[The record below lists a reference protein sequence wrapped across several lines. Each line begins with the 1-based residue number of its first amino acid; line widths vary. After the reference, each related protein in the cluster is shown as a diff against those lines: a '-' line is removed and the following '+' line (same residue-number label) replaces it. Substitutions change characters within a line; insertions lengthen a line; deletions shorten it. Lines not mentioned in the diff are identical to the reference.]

1 MTDKRT
7 GQLTLDI
14 IGMHCA
20 SCVKLVERALKK
32 VSGVANVSVNLATN
46 KAYLET
52 EKEIDLS
59 LAKKEVEAVG
69 YGIKDKN
76 DSNKEE
82 DPSIVEMEKARRR
95 MWLAWSVAIPI
106 AIWMLFEM
114 FGGYWPDM
122 LLYNLGITLLSTIPL
137 FLPGIETLK
146 TGFKALT
153 RRTANMDT
161 LIALGTTI
169 AFATGPLGLILNYF
183 NLPGIDNYAGV
194 GAMIM
199 AFHLTG
205 RYVEAKARGRAS
217 QAIRRLL
224 ELGAKSARIIVNGQ
238 EKEVPVENLRL
249 NDIMIVRPGEK
260 IPTDGS
266 IIEGQSAVDESMATG
281 ESLPITKN
289 TGDKVLGATVN
300 MEGLLKIKVAKIGE
314 DTFLSQVIKLVSEAQ
329 GSRIPIQE
337 FADRVT
343 SVFVPIIL
351 ILTIATITLWLAFP
365 QSFSNLSNVFRPIL
379 PWMTGQMFSSPL
391 SQALF
396 AAISVLVI
404 ACPCALGLATPT
416 ALMVASGLGA
426 ENGILI
432 RHGAALQTM
441 KDIKAVILDKTGTIT
456 KGKPEVTDV
465 IARSETTKSP
475 PKRDPAEAGQSSSGS
490 PRFARD
496 DILQIAASAESGSEH
511 PLGQAIVVKSRQNK
525 LQLFPPKNFKAISGG
540 GVTAVVDGKNI
551 IIGTV
556 KLLQEEKVN
565 LHLLNQNNITSLEKQ
580 GKTVV
585 HLSIDKKYQG
595 SIAIADTVKEDS
607 QSAIASLI
615 RQGFAVF
622 MITGD
627 NQSTAEAI
635 ASQVGIP
642 KENVLAHVLPQDKV
656 VKVKELQKKFP
667 VAFVGDGIN
676 DAPALA
682 QANVGIAMGTGTDIA
697 IESGDIILVR
707 GQLSL
712 LVSAIKLSKAA
723 FAKIVQNLFWAFFYN
738 VVAIPLAFIGL
749 LHPIIAEI
757 AMATS
762 SITVVGNANL
772 LRRTIIKSS

>member
-95 MWLAWSVAIPI
+95 MWLAWSVAITI

-146 TGFKALT
+146 TGCKALT

-205 RYVEAKARGRAS
+205 RFVEAKARGRAS

-224 ELGAKSARIIVNGQ
+224 ELGAKTATVLVNGE
-238 EKEVPVENLRL
+238 EKQIPVDALRL
-249 NDIMIVRPGEK
+249 HDVMIVRPGEK
-260 IPTDGS
+260 IPTDGQ
-266 IIEGQSAVDESMATG
+266 IIEGQSTIDESMATG
-281 ESLPITKN
+281 ESLPVAKIK
-289 TGDKVLGATVN
+289 GDKVLGATIN
-300 MEGLLKIKVAKIGE
+300 QQGLIKIKADKVGG
-314 DTFLSQVIKLVSEAQ
+314 DTFLSQVIRLVSQAQ

-337 FADRVT
+337 FADRIT
-343 SVFVPIIL
+343 SVFVPVIL
-351 ILTIATITLWLAFP
+351 MLTIATITLWLTFP
-365 QSFSNLSNVFRPIL
+365 GILSSFSSIFRPFL
-379 PWMTGQMFSSPL
+379 PWMSAVEFGSPL
-391 SQALF
+391 SHALF

-416 ALMVASGLGA
+416 ALMVASGIGA
-426 ENGILI
+426 EKGILI
-432 RHGAALQTM
+432 KRGEAIQTM
-441 KDIKAVILDKTGTIT
+441 KDIK
-456 KGKPEVTDV
+456 
-465 IARSETTKSP
+465 
-475 PKRDPAEAGQSSSGS
+475 
-490 PRFARD
+490 
-496 DILQIAASAESGSEH
+496 
-511 PLGQAIVVKSRQNK
+511 IVV
-525 LQLFPPKNFKAISGG
+525 F
-540 GVTAVVDGKNI
+540 
-551 IIGTV
+551 
-556 KLLQEEKVN
+556 
-565 LHLLNQNNITSLEKQ
+565 
-580 GKTVV
+580 
-585 HLSIDKKYQG
+585 DK
-595 SIAIADTVKEDS
+595 
-607 QSAIASLI
+607 
-615 RQGFAVF
+615 
-622 MITGD
+622 
-627 NQSTAEAI
+627 
-635 ASQVGIP
+635 
-642 KENVLAHVLPQDKV
+642 
-656 VKVKELQKKFP
+656 
-667 VAFVGDGIN
+667 
-676 DAPALA
+676 
-682 QANVGIAMGTGTDIA
+682 
-697 IESGDIILVR
+697 
-707 GQLSL
+707 
-712 LVSAIKLSKAA
+712 
-723 FAKIVQNLFWAFFYN
+723 
-738 VVAIPLAFIGL
+738 
-749 LHPIIAEI
+749 
-757 AMATS
+757 
-762 SITVVGNANL
+762 
-772 LRRTIIKSS
+772 